1 MTNSDDATNDLFNVD
16 GGVPGGGPDPTTPRL
31 SFTSLTSLAP
41 GSSATKTFTNVNA
54 TADYCGFVINGDATV
69 ACATGLTNADL
80 VTASAIGGSAADQLK
95 FWLSTV
101 TEINQSLTGGN
112 DSTSQSTSV
121 VERVTVTYD
130 YSAASTAAP
139 EPVTALLFGSGLIA
153 LGLFRRQRR

>member
-1 MTNSDDATNDLFNVD
+1 LTNSDDATNDLFNVD

-69 ACATGLTNADL
+69 ACATGLANADL

-101 TEINQSLTGGN
+101 TEINESLTGGD

-130 YSAASTAAP
+130 YSAASTITP